1 MQRGF
6 SLLLFLPLHCT
17 AFSPLG
23 SCNCHCYCLGFWVP
37 WKSSLGGR
45 GTGHGPK
52 RRGFL
57 ESPFYCQGDEKE
69 GVRVSMSN
77 HEDHVSHPCKA
88 LIVCT
93 RSQGRTLLQL
103 NVLCSPS
110 AGGRGSMQNERTERV
125 WSMFSVPL
133 SSSCPLGAAILA
145 LAAAVL
151 WLSVHCVPRVAGE
164 GGHSGIAGCQ
174 VRLTPVH
181 DAFAFKEQ
189 CTTKADSALARFIV
203 GIFFC
208 LCG

>member
-1 MQRGF
+1 MPLGCTTRRAQSPTHAHLGMAFCCGWQRFLPRQRQRSPYSKLIVNATGF

-23 SCNCHCYCLGFWVP
+23 SCSCHRYCLGCWVP

-77 HEDHVSHPCKA
+77 HEDRVSHPCKA

-110 AGGRGSMQNERTERV
+110 AGGRGLCKM
-125 WSMFSVPL
+125 
-133 SSSCPLGAAILA
+133 
-145 LAAAVL
+145 
-151 WLSVHCVPRVAGE
+151 
-164 GGHSGIAGCQ
+164 
-174 VRLTPVH
+174 
-181 DAFAFKEQ
+181 KEQ
-189 CTTKADSALARFIV
+189 RGFGVCFQSL
-203 GIFFC
+203 
-208 LCG
+208 

>member
-23 SCNCHCYCLGFWVP
+23 SCSCHRYCLGCWVP

-77 HEDHVSHPCKA
+77 HEDRVSHPCKA

-110 AGGRGSMQNERTERV
+110 AGGRGSMQNERTERI

-133 SSSCPLGAAILA
+133 SSSVSFGCCHFSFSCSGATTVCTLCSPGCRRGGPL
-145 LAAAVL
+145 
-151 WLSVHCVPRVAGE
+151 WNSRVSGE
-164 GGHSGIAGCQ
+164 
-174 VRLTPVH
+174 
-181 DAFAFKEQ
+181 
-189 CTTKADSALARFIV
+189 ADPSA
-203 GIFFC
+203 
-208 LCG
+208 